1 MEKEKT
7 QIKKRGPYTMRNVF
21 QHMNCI
27 VVFSREKDSVLFC
40 RRKKEPYAGLFN
52 FVGGKV
58 EADESSEDAAYRE
71 LLEETGIGRQQ
82 ISLYRLMDITY
93 YHQKFI
99 LEIYV
104 GKLDEDVLL
113 REEKNPLLWIPL
125 TENFAD
131 PDRFAGEQNIA
142 HIMNVAL
149 KYPIPERTFMSDGQF
164 VGIDGCRDG
173 WIAAILDYGQ
183 LRIERYRTILDIMR
197 QFPTADAYL
206 IDMAIGLPESIK
218 EIVNRPDR
226 LARKELGGHS
236 SSVFPIPCRQAVMVN
251 PDDPQASFKMK
262 TLNSSILGRS
272 LSTQSINIIPKIRE
286 LDEFLNEHREYK
298 NVLCEAHPELCF
310 KRLKGTI
317 VKTKKKE
324 AEGIEERRN
333 ILLKYLTHEMLDDI
347 SDRVKSLRCMPDDI
361 MDALCLAVSAAYKAH
376 GMFETIPENPE
387 KDARGLIMQMI
398 APKIK

>member
-1 MEKEKT
+1 MS
-7 QIKKRGPYTMRNVF
+7 NVF

-27 VVFSREKDSVLFC
+27 VVFSREKDAVLFC

-71 LLEETGIGRQQ
+71 LLEETGIGREQ
-82 ISLYRLMDITY
+82 IFLYRLMDITY
-93 YHQKFI
+93 YHQKLV

-142 HIMNVAL
+142 HIINVAL

-173 WIAAILDYGQ
+173 WICAVLDYGQ
-183 LRIERYRTILDIMR
+183 LRIERYRTVLDIMR

-218 EIVNRPDR
+218 EMENRPDR
-226 LARKELGGHS
+226 AARKELGKHGPA
-236 SSVFPIPCRQAVMVN
+236 VFPIPCRQAVMV
-251 PDDPQASFKMK
+251 DPKDPKAVVKMRELNK
-262 TLNSSILGRS
+262 TILGQS
-272 LSTQSINIIPKIRE
+272 LSSQSINIIPKIRE
-286 LDEFLNEHREYK
+286 LDEFLDEHREYT
-298 NVLCEAHPELCF
+298 NVLCEAHPEVCF
-310 KRLKGTI
+310 KRLKGQAL
-317 VKTKKKE
+317 KMKKKE
-324 AEGIEERRN
+324 TEGLEERRN
-333 ILLKYLTHEMLDDI
+333 ILLKYLKNEMLDGI
-347 SDRVKSLRCMPDDI
+347 RDRAKFLGCMPDDI
-361 MDALCLAVSAAYKAH
+361 MDALCLAVSAAFKAH
-376 GMFETIPENPE
+376 GMCETIPKKPE
-387 KDARGLIMQMI
+387 KDPRGLIMQI
-398 APKIK
+398 IVPKIKY

>member
-1 MEKEKT
+1 MS
-7 QIKKRGPYTMRNVF
+7 NVF

-27 VVFSREKDSVLFC
+27 VVFSREKDAVLFC

-71 LLEETGIGRQQ
+71 LLEETGIGREQ
-82 ISLYRLMDITY
+82 IFLYRLMDITY
-93 YHQKFI
+93 YHQKFV

-142 HIMNVAL
+142 HIINVAL
-149 KYPIPERTFMSDGQF
+149 KYPIPERAFVSDGQF

-173 WIAAILDYGQ
+173 WIAAVLDYGQ
-183 LRIERYRTILDIMR
+183 LRIERYRTVLDIVR

-206 IDMAIGLPESIK
+206 IDMAIGLPESMK
-218 EIVNRPDR
+218 EMKNRPDR
-226 LARKELGGHS
+226 EARKELGKHGS
-236 SSVFPIPCRQAVMVN
+236 AVFPIPCRQAVMVDS
-251 PDDPQASFKMK
+251 DDPQASVKMK
-262 TLNSSILGRS
+262 EMNRSILDKS
-272 LSTQSINIIPKIRE
+272 LSSQSISIIPKIRE
-286 LDEFLNEHREYK
+286 LDEFLDEHKEYK

-310 KRLKGTI
+310 KRLKGTL

-324 AEGIEERRN
+324 AEGLEERRN
-333 ILLKYLTHEMLDDI
+333 ILLKYLKNEMLDGI
-347 SDRVKSLRCMPDDI
+347 QDRAKSLRCMPDDI
-361 MDALCLAVSAAYKAH
+361 MDALCLAVSAALKAH
-376 GMFETIPENPE
+376 GMCETIPEKPE
-387 KDARGLIMQMI
+387 KDSKGLIMQMI
-398 APKIK
+398 APKVE

>member
-1 MEKEKT
+1 MSN
-7 QIKKRGPYTMRNVF
+7 GF

-27 VVFSREKDSVLFC
+27 VVFSREKDAVLFC

-71 LLEETGIGRQQ
+71 LLEETGIGREQ
-82 ISLYRLMDITY
+82 IFLYRLMDITY
-93 YHQKFI
+93 YHQKFV

-142 HIMNVAL
+142 HIINVAL
-149 KYPIPERTFMSDGQF
+149 KYPIPERTFVSDGQF

-173 WIAAILDYGQ
+173 WIAAVLDYGQ

-206 IDMAIGLPESIK
+206 IDMAIGLPETMEEMK
-218 EIVNRPDR
+218 NRPDR
-226 LARKELGGHS
+226 EARKELGKRGS
-236 SSVFPIPCRQAVMVN
+236 AVFPIPCRQAVKV
-251 PDDPQASFKMK
+251 DPKDPKAVVKMRELNK
-262 TLNSSILGRS
+262 TILGQS
-272 LSTQSINIIPKIRE
+272 LSSQSINIIPKIRE
-286 LDEFLNEHREYK
+286 LDEFLDEHREYT
-298 NVLCEAHPELCF
+298 NVLCEAHPEVCF
-310 KRLKGTI
+310 KRLKGQAL
-317 VKTKKKE
+317 KTKKKE
-324 AEGIEERRN
+324 TEGLEERRN
-333 ILLKYLTHEMLDDI
+333 ILLKYLKNEMLEGI
-347 SDRVKSLRCMPDDI
+347 PDRAKFLGCMPDDI
-361 MDALCLAVSAAYKAH
+361 IDALCLAVSAALKAH
-376 GMFETIPENPE
+376 GMCETIPEKPE
-387 KDARGLIMQMI
+387 KDSKGLIMQMI
-398 APKIK
+398 VPKVE

>member
-1 MEKEKT
+1 MS
-7 QIKKRGPYTMRNVF
+7 NVF

-40 RRKKEPYAGLFN
+40 TRKKEPYAGLLN

-58 EADESSEDAAYRE
+58 EANESSEDAAYRE

-82 ISLYRLMDITY
+82 IFLYRLMDITY
-93 YHQKFI
+93 YHQKFV

-104 GKLDEDVLL
+104 GKLDEDVTL

-142 HIMNVAL
+142 HIINVAL

-183 LRIERYRTILDIMR
+183 LRIERYRTVLDIMR

-218 EIVNRPDR
+218 EMENRPDR

-251 PDDPQASFKMK
+251 PDDPQAFDKMRAM
-262 TLNSSILGRS
+262 NRSILDKS
-272 LSTQSINIIPKIRE
+272 LSSQSINIIPKIRE
-286 LDEFLNEHREYK
+286 LDEFLDEHKEYK

-310 KRLKGTI
+310 KRLKGQALRTR
-317 VKTKKKE
+317 KKE
-324 AEGIEERRN
+324 REGLEERRN
-333 ILLKYLTHEMLDDI
+333 ILLKYLKNDMLDEI
-347 SDRVKSLRCMPDDI
+347 RDRAKFLGCMPDDI
-361 MDALCLAVSAAYKAH
+361 MDALCLAVSASFKAH
-376 GMFETIPENPE
+376 GMCETILENPE
-387 KDARGLIMQMI
+387 RDARGLIMQMI
-398 APKIK
+398 VPKVE

>member
-1 MEKEKT
+1 MSN
-7 QIKKRGPYTMRNVF
+7 GF

-27 VVFSREKDSVLFC
+27 VVFSREKDAVLFC
-40 RRKKEPYAGLFN
+40 RRKKEPYAGLLN

-71 LLEETGIGRQQ
+71 LLEETGIGREQ
-82 ISLYRLMDITY
+82 ILLYRLMDITY
-93 YHQKFI
+93 YHQKFV

-183 LRIERYRTILDIMR
+183 LRIERYRTVLDIVR

-218 EIVNRPDR
+218 EIENRPDWA
-226 LARKELGGHS
+226 ARKELGKHGS
-236 SSVFPIPCRQAVMVN
+236 TVFPIPCRQAVMVN
-251 PDDPQASFKMK
+251 PDDPQASLQMK

-272 LSTQSINIIPKIRE
+272 LSSRSGA
-286 LDEFLNEHREYK
+286 R
-298 NVLCEAHPELCF
+298 
-310 KRLKGTI
+310 
-317 VKTKKKE
+317 
-324 AEGIEERRN
+324 
-333 ILLKYLTHEMLDDI
+333 
-347 SDRVKSLRCMPDDI
+347 
-361 MDALCLAVSAAYKAH
+361 SARAS
-376 GMFETIPENPE
+376 
-387 KDARGLIMQMI
+387 
-398 APKIK
+398 

>member
-1 MEKEKT
+1 MNNT
-7 QIKKRGPYTMRNVF
+7 F
-21 QHMNCI
+21 LHMNCI
-27 VVFSREKDSVLFC
+27 VVFDKVKESVLFC

-82 ISLYRLMDITY
+82 IYLYRLMDFTY
-93 YHQKFI
+93 YHQKFV
-99 LEIYV
+99 LEIFV
-104 GKLDEDVLL
+104 GQLKENMTL
-113 REEKNPLLWIPL
+113 REEKNPLLWIPI
-125 TENFAD
+125 TEHFAD

-149 KYPIPERTFMSDGQF
+149 KYPIPERTFMLDGQF

-218 EIVNRPDR
+218 EMENRPDWA
-226 LARKELGGHS
+226 ARKELGKHGS
-236 SSVFPIPCRQAVMVN
+236 TVFPIPCRQAVMVN
-251 PDDPQASFKMK
+251 PDDPQASFQMK
-262 TLNSSILGRS
+262 TLNNSILGRS
-272 LSTQSINIIPKIRE
+272 LSSQSINIIPKIRE
-286 LDEFLNEHREYK
+286 LDEFLDEHREYK

-310 KRLKGTI
+310 TRLKGTL

-324 AEGIEERRN
+324 AEGLEERRN
-333 ILLKYLTHEMLDDI
+333 ILLKYLNNEILYGI
-347 SDRVKSLRCMPDDI
+347 PDRAKVLRCMPYDI

-376 GMFETIPENPE
+376 GMVETIPENPE

-398 APKIK
+398 VPKIE